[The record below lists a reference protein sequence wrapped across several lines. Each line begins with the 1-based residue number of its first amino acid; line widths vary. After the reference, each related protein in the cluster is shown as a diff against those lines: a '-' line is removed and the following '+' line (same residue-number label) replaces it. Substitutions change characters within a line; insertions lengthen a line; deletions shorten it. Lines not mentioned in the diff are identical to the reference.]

1 MELGQLYQFVLM
13 LILVG
18 MIIGVGI
25 VSLDRLQTSVVSGY
39 TTSSETITQALG
51 NSTLALASIPTS
63 WLSLIVT
70 IVILAIIVVLV
81 VRSFAGISD
90 QR

>member
-13 LILVG
+13 LVLVG
-18 MIIGVGI
+18 MIVGVGI
-25 VSLDRLQTSVVSGY
+25 VSLDKFQAVDGLSVTAQTAIGN
-39 TTSSETITQALG
+39 TTAAIAT
-51 NSTLALASIPTS
+51 IPTS

-70 IVILAIIVVLV
+70 IVILAIIVVIM
-81 VRSFAGISD
+81 VRSFAGIG

>member
-13 LILVG
+13 LVLIG
-18 MIIGVGI
+18 MIVGVGI
-25 VSLDRLQTSVVSGY
+25 VSLDKFQAVDGLSVTAKTAIGN
-39 TTSSETITQALG
+39 TTTAIA
-51 NSTLALASIPTS
+51 AIPTS

-70 IVILAIIVVLV
+70 IVILAIIVVIM
-81 VRSFAGISD
+81 VRSFAGIG